1 MKSKVKLILVDDH
14 TMDLEIMRLYAKKS
28 QFDFELFR
36 TAGEA
41 IDYIGGITDQ
51 KWLLLTD
58 ISMPQTSGF
67 DLLQTLKKKYDK
79 ANVIFVS
86 GHSNLDYPVQAL
98 RDGALD
104 YLVKPLEHQVFEA
117 RILRAFDII
126 ETYAE
131 LEKLQG
137 QIMAGT
143 FFDSFVGQSPAIKE
157 IFQLINK
164 VSTFDSTI
172 LITGESGVGKERV
185 ARAIHQR
192 SLRHESEF
200 VPVNCAALPEN
211 LMEAELFG
219 YVRGAFT
226 GAEKDTPGLFQVAHQ
241 GTLFLDEVAELPM
254 MLQAKLL
261 RVLQEKEI
269 RPVGGKKSVK
279 IDVRVLCATH
289 QDLSALV
296 KAGKFREDL
305 YYRINVIPIHIPP
318 LRERR
323 EDLQILIPYFVNKL
337 NERWGLKKTVTLNV
351 LEILKAMPFPGNVRE
366 LENILERAYIL
377 SPGRE
382 ISLRDFQQRAQHTRV
397 NLSESDE
404 MQALTLK
411 EIELQYIRKV
421 VSQTTTKEEAAR
433 ILGIGRKTLYRKE
446 QELDDYLN
454 KFSANFRPISELSS
468 V

>member
-1 MKSKVKLILVDDH
+1 MMDSKVKLILVDDH
-14 TMDLEIMRLYAKKS
+14 TVDLEIMRLYAQTS

-36 TAGEA
+36 NADEA
-41 IDYIGGITDQ
+41 VDYIGNLGER

-58 ISMPQTSGF
+58 ISMPMTSGF

-86 GHSNLDYPVQAL
+86 GHSDLDYPVQAL

-104 YLVKPLEHQVFEA
+104 YLAKPLDQKVFEA
-117 RILRAFDII
+117 RILRAFDMINAF
-126 ETYAE
+126 AE
-131 LEKLQG
+131 LERLQG
-137 QIMAGT
+137 QILSGT
-143 FFDSFVGQSPAIKE
+143 CFDGFVGQSPAIRE
-157 IFQLINK
+157 VFQLIRQ
-164 VSTFDSTI
+164 VSVFDSTV

-185 ARAIHQR
+185 ARALHQG
-192 SLRHESEF
+192 SPRHEKEF

-219 YVRGAFT
+219 SLRGSFT

-254 MLQAKLL
+254 HLQAKLL

-269 RPVGGKKSVK
+269 RPVGGKRSLRV
-279 IDVRVLCATH
+279 DVRVLCATH
-289 QDLSALV
+289 QDLQALV

-323 EDLQILIPYFVNKL
+323 EDLQVLIPYFMNKL
-337 NERWGLKKTVTLNV
+337 NERWGLQKTITLEV
-351 LEILKAMPFPGNVRE
+351 FERLREMPFPGNVRE

-382 ISLRDFQQRAQHTRV
+382 LSLRGFQQRAKHTKI
-397 NLSESDE
+397 NLGDE
-404 MQALTLK
+404 DETQALTLK

-421 VSQTTTKEEAAR
+421 ISQAGTKEEAAR

-446 QELDDYLN
+446 QELQDHL
-454 KFSANFRPISELSS
+454 RPTPALS
-468 V
+468 